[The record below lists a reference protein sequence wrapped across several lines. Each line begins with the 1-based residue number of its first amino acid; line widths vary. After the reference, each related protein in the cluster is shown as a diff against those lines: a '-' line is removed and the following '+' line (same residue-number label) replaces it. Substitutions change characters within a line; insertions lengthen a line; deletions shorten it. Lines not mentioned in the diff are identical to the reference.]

1 MSPNTL
7 SKEEK
12 KALRKAGGLPG
23 GGKRVVLL
31 LASLSVLL
39 PLATLA
45 FSFLITTGNE
55 QNFTPNN
62 RGLLSVGSQ
71 APDFTTQ
78 AVNGS
83 NILLGDAAGKE
94 ATMVVFFASWCP
106 HCNREAPIISNLA
119 GKYENLRVI
128 MVGIDDQDNQKKV
141 QEFVTRY
148 GIKGPVAYDP
158 SLGSTYQASGYPTIY
173 VIDKNKEI
181 TAANSGE
188 IPKDVLEGLVEE
200 ALGSSSG

>member
-7 SKEEK
+7 SEKEK

-23 GGKRVVLL
+23 GGKRAVLL

-45 FSFLITTGNE
+45 FSFLVTTANE

-62 RGLLSVGSQ
+62 RGLLPVGSQ

-106 HCNREAPIISNLA
+106 HCNREAPIISNLE

-128 MVGIDDQDNQKKV
+128 MVGIDDQDNPEKV
-141 QEFVTRY
+141 REFVNRY
-148 GIKGPVAYDP
+148 VIKGPAAYDP

-173 VIDKNKEI
+173 VIDSNREI

-188 IPKDVLEGLVEE
+188 IPKDVLEGWLEE
-200 ALGSSSG
+200 AMGSSSG